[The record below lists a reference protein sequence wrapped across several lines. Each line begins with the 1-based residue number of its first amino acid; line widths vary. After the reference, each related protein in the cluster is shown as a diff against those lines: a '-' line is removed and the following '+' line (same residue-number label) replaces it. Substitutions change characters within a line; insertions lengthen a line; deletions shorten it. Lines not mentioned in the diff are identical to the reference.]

1 MQNGYQA
8 GWRQHVSA
16 ALVILVV
23 GLGVSGCAPAE
34 PPPPTVSI
42 SEAEAQQ
49 NYDEQAEGQWEAV
62 VAKYPEAQRPDIES
76 YSPASPNE
84 RPEQLADCLRQ
95 AGYPDAEAFPD
106 GSVGVSPGPDD
117 QELLYLISSYTCY
130 ASIPFEAVYNT
141 PPNDSQIEWLYHYFT
156 RELADCID
164 SQGYAIPNNAPSFS
178 QFREAMTGNGSEY
191 WSPYVELPTLTPA
204 ETQTLRDVCVE
215 YPDEYY
221 GR

>member
-1 MQNGYQA
+1 MLSKPTTISWWESN
-8 GWRQHVSA
+8 SA
-16 ALVILVV
+16 SLHQTQ
-23 GLGVSGCAPAE
+23 G
-34 PPPPTVSI
+34 
-42 SEAEAQQ
+42 
-49 NYDEQAEGQWEAV
+49 
-62 VAKYPEAQRPDIES
+62 
-76 YSPASPNE
+76 AS
-84 RPEQLADCLRQ
+84 
-95 AGYPDAEAFPD
+95 
-106 GSVGVSPGPDD
+106 
-117 QELLYLISSYTCY
+117 TCY